1 MIYHLIT
8 ASSFGILPVLYKQL
22 LMADINSITILI
34 IIKLIIAIFTISLI
48 FFGNNYDTV
57 KNDINKI
64 TKSYDKCLHVFLLFI
79 IAASVYLY
87 GQYSYLIVFKN
98 TETNISTI
106 IISCYPVITV
116 LLSYYYFNETINLY
130 QFIGIILIFTGLAL
144 ITTKLK

>member
-79 IAASVYLY
+79 MAASVYLY
-87 GQYSYLIVFKN
+87 GQYSYLVVFKN

>member
-57 KNDINKI
+57 KSDINKI

-87 GQYSYLIVFKN
+87 GQYSYLVVFKN